1 MTIEMLYETRGACCE
16 RSDREEEEREGG
28 RCVNIV
34 DGIVVV
40 VVVGRRGQQGKEREE
55 VSVIEPLM
63 KKEGGREDREEG
75 GRQNTPLSQCI
86 VCCMMDGR
94 IEFELLST
102 YSFWKK
108 TYRSQMERDREAD
121 CPAHPTLLFLPP
133 TSIRL
138 P

>member
-1 MTIEMLYETRGACCE
+1 MLHETRGACCE
-16 RSDREEEEREGG
+16 RSDREEEEVGGG

-34 DGIVVV
+34 DGIV

-63 KKEGGREDREEG
+63 KKLGGREGGREGGSGG
-75 GRQNTPLSQCI
+75 GREAEHSSQS
-86 VCCMMDGR
+86 VYRLLYDGW
-94 IEFELLST
+94 IEFGLLST
-102 YSFWKK
+102 YSFRKK
-108 TYRSQMERDREAD
+108 TCRSQLERDREAD